1 MKKEE
6 LYKIV
11 IKAMKEIDSEDKS
24 VSCDNC
30 FVNKIQKKLSKI
42 DIYYDC
48 YDGSACSNPLFY
60 LQDLGI
66 IKILPGAYD
75 ENVGVKCRDLKHTIK
90 IFQGNKI
97 WKKKHFMK

>member
-24 VSCDNC
+24 SSCDNC

-42 DIYYDC
+42 DINYDY
-48 YDGSACSNPLFY
+48 YDGSNCSNPLFY
-60 LQDLGI
+60 LEDLGI
-66 IKILPGAYD
+66 IKILSGVYD
-75 ENVGVKCRDLKHTIK
+75 RNNGVSCKNLKYTINK
-90 IFQGNKI
+90 NFFQGNKI
-97 WKKKHFMK
+97 